1 MILIDDDFLDKL
13 SKEAKVS
20 PRLRMN
26 YNFHETLDAK
36 AQKLLNA
43 IEPGSVVPPHRH
55 NHTAET
61 YIVLRGSLKVNF
73 YKSDGSLESTHLL
86 DPCEGKY
93 GIEIPA
99 GVYHNLEVIDRNT
112 VIFEAKE
119 GPYTPVLPEDT
130 LFG

>member
-1 MILIDDDFLDKL
+1 MKLIDDAFLDKL
-13 SKEAKVS
+13 SKEARAS
-20 PRLRMN
+20 SRLRMN
-26 YNFHETLDAK
+26 FNFHESLDAK

-61 YIVLRGSLKVNF
+61 YIVLRGSLKV
-73 YKSDGSLESTHLL
+73 YIYESDGSVKSEHIL

-119 GPYTPVLPEDT
+119 GPYVPVLPQDI
-130 LFG
+130 LNR

>member
-1 MILIDDDFLDKL
+1 MKLIDDEFLDKL
-13 SKEAKVS
+13 SKEARAS
-20 PRLRMN
+20 SRLRMN
-26 YNFHETLDAK
+26 FNFHESLDAK
-36 AQKLLNA
+36 AQRLLNA

-55 NHTAET
+55 KHTAET
-61 YIVLRGSLKVNF
+61 YIVLRGSLKV
-73 YKSDGSLESTHLL
+73 YIYESDGSVKSEHIL

-119 GPYTPVLPEDT
+119 GPYIPVLPEDV
-130 LFG
+130 LIR